1 MVALPAIASLQL
13 YPFSLDRQDDNFMAV
28 ARFDLGKTLRELLI
42 ATLVPSVL
50 FVVSFVTL
58 VIITKFVR
66 VRDDGKMKCTL
77 CCGGGDAVVLQD
89 ADGGPESRLLNS

>member
-1 MVALPAIASLQL
+1 
-13 YPFSLDRQDDNFMAV
+13 MAV

-42 ATLVPSVL
+42 ATVVPSVL

-58 VIITKFVR
+58 VCITKYVR

-77 CCGGGDAVVLQD
+77 CQCCSGGGGGGGGEVVD
-89 ADGGPESRLLNS
+89 DDEPGPESLLMNS

>member
-1 MVALPAIASLQL
+1 
-13 YPFSLDRQDDNFMAV
+13 MAV

-77 CCGGGDAVVLQD
+77 CCGDDVVLQD
-89 ADGGPESRLLNS
+89 ADGGPGPESRLMNS